1 MKISKLLLSLLLL
14 TTLVTGSLLAGQS
27 ARFVTGEQLF
37 ALLNSG
43 DLEQQAA
50 AKFYVLGAIDTA
62 SLLRD
67 PKICVTPDTQSALLT
82 NKLLE
87 MLSERPELRRY
98 NAASLVREILAQD
111 FPCT

>member
-1 MKISKLLLSLLLL
+1 MTIIRQSLSLLLFL
-14 TTLVTGSLLAGQS
+14 TMVVGSLSAGQA

-37 ALLNSG
+37 ALLNSNDVG
-43 DLEQQAA
+43 QRAA
-50 AKFYVLGAIDTA
+50 AKFYVLGAVDTA

-67 PKICVTPDTQSALLT
+67 PKICVTPDTQSAFLT
-82 NKLLE
+82 KKLLK